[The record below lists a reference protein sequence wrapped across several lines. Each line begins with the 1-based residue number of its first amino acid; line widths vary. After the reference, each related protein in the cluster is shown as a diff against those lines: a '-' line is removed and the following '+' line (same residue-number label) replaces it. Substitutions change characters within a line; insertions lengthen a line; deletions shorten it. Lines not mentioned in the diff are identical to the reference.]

1 MASFFNNYFFMFLA
15 LLTGVAMS
23 TQAAVNSKLS
33 ASVDSPVLA
42 AFISFATG
50 TIALFVCVL
59 LSGASFGDLIRAKDA
74 PPISW
79 IGGVLGVFFVLVMIN
94 TVPRIG
100 VALSFSL
107 AIAGQML
114 VALVIDHFGLLG
126 VTERSISW
134 PRVLGALL
142 VMAGVVIIRRF

>member
-1 MASFFNNYFFMFLA
+1 MFLA

-23 TQAAVNSKLS
+23 TQAAVNTKLS
-33 ASVDSPVLA
+33 TYVGNVPA

-50 TIALFVCVL
+50 TIALFVFVL
-59 LSGASFGDLIRAKDA
+59 LSGASVSDLWKAKDA
-74 PPISW
+74 PLIAW

-94 TVPRIG
+94 AVPRIG

-114 VALVIDHFGLLG
+114 TSLVIDHFGLFG
-126 VTERSISW
+126 VTERSIGVM
-134 PRVLGALL
+134 RVLGVLL
-142 VMAGVVIIRRF
+142 IVAGVIIIRRF